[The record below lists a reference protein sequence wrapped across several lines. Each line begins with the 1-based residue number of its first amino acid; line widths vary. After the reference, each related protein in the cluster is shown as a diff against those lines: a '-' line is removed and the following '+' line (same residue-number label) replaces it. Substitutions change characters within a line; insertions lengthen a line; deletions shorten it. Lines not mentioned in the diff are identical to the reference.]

1 MGDFTAFS
9 EDIDAGMEFLEHHG
23 ILGQRWGKLNG
34 PPYPLGI
41 GDHSSSEKSAAK
53 AAGVSVGS
61 DSGKGSIDNVKK
73 SKSKAGVQNKPKK
86 ELTEEE
92 KREKALEAARSGDKK
107 KLAKY
112 MDYLSTEE
120 LRDAQTR
127 AQAKDQFTRK
137 DPSEQ
142 KASKAE
148 MEKQEAIR
156 SGDKEKVKQYAD
168 QMSYQ
173 ELSEAMNKID
183 LTTKLNYVV
192 PPKSAM
198 DKLSDAM
205 NKVDQFRSAAEKG
218 INAYNLA
225 AKVYNS
231 THKDGPQWPVIENQQ
246 QKKDSK
252 ETDVAK
258 KLLDQATKDVAK
270 GVQQTQQQNQDK
282 QKSYKEKKKEE
293 LENKKMD
300 YEYQKKYDD
309 WVKEQ
314 EKGKKTQQELETKL
328 DEAAEKA
335 YKEVSKK
342 IKDDP
347 ENMEYENS
355 SNEITNKA
363 KRRYEAERAPQI
375 SNVNFNA
382 KVSKDFDDKS
392 IWNSVEEASSNSRPI
407 SDDLTPAE
415 EAFLNSF
422 RRN

>member
-1 MGDFTAFS
+1 MGDFAAFS

-34 PPYPLGI
+34 PPYPLGS

-53 AAGVSVGS
+53 AAGVSIGS
-61 DSGKGSIDNVKK
+61 DSGKGSIENVKK

-92 KREKALEAARSGDKK
+92 KREKALEAVRSGDKK

-137 DPSEQ
+137 DPQEQ

-173 ELSEAMNKID
+173 ELREAMDKID
-183 LTTKLNYVV
+183 LNTKLNYVE

-198 DKLSDAM
+198 DKLSDVM
-205 NKVDQFRSAAEKG
+205 TKVDQFRSAAEKG

-231 THKDGPQWPVIENQQ
+231 THKDGAQWPIIENQQ

-252 ETDVAK
+252 EADVAK

-314 EKGKKTQQELETKL
+314 EKGKKTQQELETKFEEKRQ
-328 DEAAEKA
+328 DEQRQ
-335 YKEVSKK
+335 YT
-342 IKDDP
+342 P
-347 ENMEYENS
+347 
-355 SNEITNKA
+355 
-363 KRRYEAERAPQI
+363 ERAPKV
-375 SNVNFNA
+375 SNVNFNT
-382 KVSKDFDDKS
+382 KVTKDFDDKS
-392 IWNSVEEASSNSRPI
+392 IWNSVEEASANSRPI
-407 SDDLTPAE
+407 SDDLTPDE
-415 EAFLNSF
+415 EAYLNSF

>member
-1 MGDFTAFS
+1 MGDFAAFS

-34 PPYPLGI
+34 PPYPLGSD
-41 GDHSSSEKSAAK
+41 DHSSSEKSAAK

-61 DSGKGSIDNVKK
+61 DSGKGSIENVKK
-73 SKSKAGVQNKPKK
+73 SKSKTGVQNKPKK

-92 KREKALEAARSGDKK
+92 KREKALDAARSGDKK

-112 MDYLSTEE
+112 MDYLSTDE
-120 LRDAQTR
+120 LRDAQAR

-137 DPSEQ
+137 DPQEQ

-156 SGDKEKVKQYAD
+156 SGDKEKVRQYAD

-183 LTTKLNYVV
+183 LTTKLNYVE

-231 THKDGPQWPVIENQQ
+231 THKDGTKWPIIGGNEKDKEKEKSQEQKVAENLAKQLG
-246 QKKDSK
+246 KDVK
-252 ETDVAK
+252 ET
-258 KLLDQATKDVAK
+258 
-270 GVQQTQQQNQDK
+270 VQQTQEQNKDK
-282 QKSYKEKKKEE
+282 QKSYKEKKNEE
-293 LENKKMD
+293 LENKKLD

-314 EKGKKTQQELETKL
+314 EKGKKTQKELENKL
-328 DEAAEKA
+328 EEKNQQEQEEQRQ
-335 YKEVSKK
+335 YT
-342 IKDDP
+342 P
-347 ENMEYENS
+347 
-355 SNEITNKA
+355 
-363 KRRYEAERAPQI
+363 ERAPKI
-375 SNVNFNA
+375 SNVNFNT
-382 KVSKDFDDKS
+382 KVTKDFDDKN
-392 IWNSVEEASSNSRPI
+392 IWNSVEEASANSRPI
-407 SDDLTPAE
+407 SDDLSPDE
-415 EAFLNSF
+415 EAYLNSF

>member
-34 PPYPLGI
+34 PPYPLGS

-92 KREKALEAARSGDKK
+92 KREKREKAIDAARSGDKK

-112 MDYLSTEE
+112 MDYLTTDE
-120 LRDAQTR
+120 LREAQAR

-183 LTTKLNYVV
+183 LTTKLNRVE

-218 INAYNLA
+218 VNAYNLA

-231 THKDGPQWPVIENQQ
+231 THKDGPQWPIIENQQ

-252 ETDVAK
+252 EADVAK
-258 KLLDQATKDVAK
+258 KLFDQATKDVAK

-282 QKSYKEKKKEE
+282 QKSYKEKKNEE
-293 LENKKMD
+293 LENKKLD

-328 DEAAEKA
+328 EEKRQDEQRQ
-335 YKEVSKK
+335 YT
-342 IKDDP
+342 P
-347 ENMEYENS
+347 
-355 SNEITNKA
+355 
-363 KRRYEAERAPQI
+363 ERAPQV

-382 KVSKDFDDKS
+382 KVTKDFDDKS
-392 IWNSVEEASSNSRPI
+392 IWNSVEAASSNSRPI